1 MRRNQRTAST
11 QSYNMAR
18 ELPVIK
24 PGDVITYELNNDHYT
39 SVVIEVSGFD
49 ANGYPQL
56 NVYDLLTSCP
66 NARATVDNPIDVS
79 LDPLTSRLTVYDY
92 ADYCQQYP
100 ELFI

>member
-1 MRRNQRTAST
+1 MI
-11 QSYNMAR
+11 R
-18 ELPVIK
+18 EVPIIH
-24 PGDVITYELNNDHYT
+24 PGDVITYELDNYRYT

-49 ANGYPQL
+49 ANGYIQL

-66 NARATVDNPIDVS
+66 NDSPRATVDNPIEVI
-79 LDPLTSRLTVYDY
+79 LDPLTSQLTVYDY

>member
-1 MRRNQRTAST
+1 
-11 QSYNMAR
+11 MAR
-18 ELPVIK
+18 KLPIVNV
-24 PGDVITYELNNDHYT
+24 GNVITYKLDNDRYT

-49 ANGYPQL
+49 ANGYLQL

-66 NARATVDNPIDVS
+66 NDSPRATVDNPIEVI
-79 LDPLTSRLTVYDY
+79 LDPLTSGLIVYDY

>member
-1 MRRNQRTAST
+1 
-11 QSYNMAR
+11 MAR
-18 ELPVIK
+18 ELPIIR
-24 PGDVITYELNNDHYT
+24 PGDVITYELDNCRYT

-49 ANGYPQL
+49 ANGYLQL

-66 NARATVDNPIDVS
+66 NDSPCATVDNPIEVI